1 MAVDVSKLNPPQRAA
16 VVHGGGPLL
25 VLAGAGSGKTRVI
38 TYRIAHLLDLGIPP
52 DAIAALTFTN
62 KAAEE
67 MRERIGHLLGN
78 RKTASKLTMG
88 TFHSLGLHILRE
100 ERKALGYPRG
110 FAVYDQADQLG
121 VVRELMRTVKDMGKD
136 GERRFDVKA
145 ILTRISLAKNAM
157 IPPDAYEP
165 REGDDYDLI
174 TAEIYPRY
182 QEALRAYAAFDFDDL
197 IVEPVHLMARDPAVQ
212 DRWQGRFRFVLVDEF
227 QDTNKAQLGL
237 VKELVARHTNL
248 TVVGDDDQSIYAWR
262 GADPTGILKFGDM
275 FPGATIVKLEQ
286 NYRSTKT
293 ILDAANAVIGHNTQR
308 HGKTLWST
316 IAEGEPIT
324 HAVAADVEQ
333 EAKWVAQELV
343 RLHEGGRRWQ
353 DMAVLYRSNLQA
365 KGLEDELRQLQ
376 VPYTMVGGQ
385 EFFERK
391 EVKDVIAYLRVALNP
406 RDELSLR
413 RVINYPARGIGA
425 TSVGKLAAA
434 AHAKH
439 QSLWDALRAIAEEDD
454 RPGLFGPAH
463 GMPIVRE
470 AAAALAHGTKPHA
483 AHAHAAHAHAHAQPP
498 APAHPVIPAHPVADE
513 DDEDGWG
520 AGSLQA
526 RTNAASA
533 SYSGTDTEW
542 HDPWAQPPPSSGSS
556 GSPHAGGTSPS
567 PFALSVGRAHASPE
581 SKGHGHHGHGHD
593 DHLRP
598 AVRRGIAELVATIT
612 KLGRAIREQG
622 AVAATR
628 ALIEDIRLHEDLH
641 DAAPSQSAA
650 QRRIDNVEGLISS
663 LTRFAE
669 RSPGPDALG
678 EYLRRLSLETSDDS
692 EAAGDKVTM
701 TTLHGA
707 KGLEFPVVF
716 MVGLEEELLPHAR
729 TLNPQV
735 TDVMAEDHASDV
747 SEERRLCYV
756 GITRAQRKLY
766 MTRACTRVTRG
777 RAVARV
783 PSRFLLEVPDELLDV
798 IDLPTIAREKV
809 PTDEVRSFF
818 AGLASALD
826 D

>member
-1 MAVDVSKLNPPQRAA
+1 LYTSVPARALRALGREAPSALTARHAIRSVIAPVAVDVSKLNPPQREA

-67 MRERIGHLLGN
+67 MRERISKLLGD
-78 RKTASKLTMG
+78 RRTANKLTMG
-88 TFHSLGLHILRE
+88 TFHALGLDILRH

-121 VVRELMRTVKDMGKD
+121 VVRELMRTVKDLGKD

-157 IPPDAYEP
+157 IAPEAYEP
-165 REGDDYDLI
+165 READEYDLI

-182 QEALRAYAAFDFDDL
+182 QEALRAFGAFDFDDL

-262 GADPTGILKFGDM
+262 GADPTGILKFADV
-275 FPGATIVKLEQ
+275 FPGATVVKLEQ

-293 ILDAANAVIGHNTQR
+293 ILAAANAVIAHNAQR
-308 HGKTLWST
+308 HGKVLWSQL
-316 IAEGEPIT
+316 ADGEPIT

-333 EAKWVAQELV
+333 ETKWVAQELV
-343 RLHEGGRRWQ
+343 RLHEGGRRWEEL
-353 DMAVLYRSNLQA
+353 AVLYRSNLQA
-365 KGLEDELRQLQ
+365 KALEDELRQLQ
-376 VPYTMVGGQ
+376 VPYSMIGGQ

-413 RVINYPARGIGA
+413 RILNYPARGIGA
-425 TSVGKLAAA
+425 ASVARLAAG
-434 AHAKH
+434 AHARH
-439 QSLWDALRAIAEEDD
+439 QTLWDALREVVSADE
-454 RPGLFGPAH
+454 RPGLFDAPAVT
-463 GMPIVRE
+463 VRTPV
-470 AAAALAHGTKPHA
+470 AA
-483 AHAHAAHAHAHAQPP
+483 P
-498 APAHPVIPAHPVADE
+498 APAQASLARSVAA
-513 DDEDGWG
+513 DDDDDLDAWG
-520 AGSLQA
+520 PGSAQA
-526 RTNAASA
+526 RANAASA
-533 SYSGTDTEW
+533 SYTGTETAFE
-542 HDPWAQPPPSSGSS
+542 DPWAAPPATPAKPASGGAS
-556 GSPHAGGTSPS
+556 G
-567 PFALSVGRAHASPE
+567 E
-581 SKGHGHHGHGHD
+581 E
-593 DHLRP
+593 LRP
-598 AVRRGIAELVATIT
+598 ATRRGIADLVATLT
-612 KLGRAIREQG
+612 RLARALREQG

-628 ALIEDIRLHEDLH
+628 ALIEDIRLHEDLR
-641 DAAPSQSAA
+641 DASPSQSAA
-650 QRRIDNVEGLISS
+650 QRRIDNVEGLLGS

-669 RSPGPDALG
+669 RSPGIDALG

-692 EAAGDKVTM
+692 EAGGDKVTM

-729 TLNPQV
+729 TLNPNV

-766 MTRACTRVTRG
+766 LTRACTRISRG
-777 RAVARV
+777 RSMART
-783 PSRFLLEVPDELLDV
+783 PSRFLLEVPDELLEV
-798 IDLPTIAREKV
+798 IDLPTVAREKV

-818 AGLASALD
+818 AKLAFD